1 MSGLPDSPI
10 APDAPV
16 PAADTPAS
24 RAARL
29 REVALLFTRLGFTAF
44 GGPPA
49 HVAMMEDEVVRRRKW
64 LDRQHFLDLYS
75 AMNVIPGPNS
85 TELAIALGHVRAGV
99 PGLCVAGACFIL
111 PAVLIILPLAWAY
124 ARFGTM
130 PEMRPVLLSV
140 NAAVIAMLAAMF
152 WRLVGAAVK
161 DGFTLLVA
169 VASVAAAFVLGN
181 HARLQPELL
190 VLATSALAGA
200 VWYGRMRSSD
210 GSPPILALALPA
222 VVELRDGASARLFLA
237 FLKIA
242 LTLYGSG
249 YVLVSYLRT
258 TMVEQHGWITE
269 RELLDGIGVGQ
280 VTPGPI
286 LTTAT
291 FLGYLVGERAAGGH
305 PAGGVAGAL
314 AATAGIFLPSF
325 VLVGILGGV
334 LHRIR
339 RNRFVRGALDG
350 MNAAVAALIL
360 VVTIQLA
367 GATFGQPSLAA
378 GWTLGLDPLLVAL
391 TVAAAVVLLR
401 FDLNTT
407 WIIAGAAAVGA
418 ARAAWANALL

>member
-1 MSGLPDSPI
+1 MPEMPDESHVPPLD
-10 APDAPV
+10 PDAPV
-16 PAADTPAS
+16 AGEHLS
-24 RAARL
+24 RSARL

-49 HVAMMEDEVVRRRKW
+49 HVAMMEDEIVRRRKW

-130 PEMRPVLLSV
+130 PEMTPVLLSV

-152 WRLVGAAVK
+152 WRLATAAVK
-161 DGFTLLVA
+161 DRFTVVIA
-169 VASVAAAFVLGN
+169 VASVASALVLGN
-181 HARLQPELL
+181 HARLQPELI
-190 VLATSALAGA
+190 VLATSAFAGA
-200 VWYGRMRSSD
+200 IWYGRPRVGD
-210 GSPPILALALPA
+210 GSPPLLLLAFPA
-222 VVELRDGASARLFLA
+222 VVELRDGASGKLFFA

-249 YVLVSYLRT
+249 YVLISYLRT

-339 RNRFVRGALDG
+339 RNRYVRGALDG

-367 GATFGQPSLAA
+367 GATFGHPSLSA
-378 GWTLGLDPLLVAL
+378 GWTLGLDPLLVAV
-391 TVAAAVVLLR
+391 TVVAALVLLR
-401 FDLNTT
+401 FDINTT
-407 WIIAGAAAVGA
+407 WIIAGAAAVGV
-418 ARAAWANALL
+418 ARGLWPL